1 VLRQCGAE
9 QDKQMLNVG
18 IIGLGGWGRRLVESV
33 QGKSDRIRF
42 VAAVTGTPA
51 KAEPFATKHGL
62 KVSGEL
68 AAMLADASIDA
79 VVSTGPAGLHAA
91 HSLAALEAGKPVL
104 AVKPMALKRTDAEAL
119 RAAAQKHRVVLA
131 LGYNR
136 CFFPAVA
143 ELRRRVAAGDL
154 GTLLHMEG
162 NFCVDRYF
170 RLKPDADWKTDKGQV
185 LAGALADHPLYAMI
199 ELLGPVAE
207 VVSHGSTRATKLPI
221 ADATATLLRFASGA
235 SGLLTAIGATATYE
249 RTTVFGSKGW
259 AEIRHGE
266 EFTFQPIEGETI
278 TANYP
283 ESGPEKAELEAFAAA
298 VTGER
303 PFPVSVDD
311 AVHSVAVLE
320 AVDLAARSGQ
330 AVKI

>member
-1 VLRQCGAE
+1 
-9 QDKQMLNVG
+9 MLKVG
-18 IIGLGGWGRRLVESV
+18 LIGLGGWGRRLVEAV
-33 QGKSDRIRF
+33 QGKSGRIRF
-42 VAAVTGTPA
+42 VAAATGTPA
-51 KAEPFATKHGL
+51 KREAFASQHGIKLSGDL
-62 KVSGEL
+62 KT
-68 AAMLADASIDA
+68 MLADPSVEA
-79 VVSTGPAGLHAA
+79 VISAGPAGLHAA
-91 HSLAALEAGKPVL
+91 HSLASLEAGKHVL
-104 AVKPMALKRTDAEAL
+104 AVKPMALKRADAEAL
-119 RAAAQKHRVVLA
+119 RTAASKHGKLLA

-143 ELRRRVAAGDL
+143 DLRRRVAAGEL

-170 RLKPDADWKTDKGQV
+170 KLKPGADWKTDSSQV

-207 VVSHGSTRATKLPI
+207 VVSHASTRATKLPI

-235 SGLLTAIGATATYE
+235 SGFLTAIGATATYE

-266 EFTFQPIEGETI
+266 QFTFQPLDGKAT
-278 TANYP
+278 TTDYP
-283 ESGPEKAELEAFAAA
+283 AADPEKAELEAFAAA
-298 VTGER
+298 VTGEM
-303 PFPVSVDD
+303 PFPVKVDD
-311 AVHSVAVLE
+311 AVHGVAVLE
-320 AVDLAARSGQ
+320 AIDRAAKTGQ

>member
-1 VLRQCGAE
+1 
-9 QDKQMLNVG
+9 MLNVG
-18 IIGLGGWGRRLVESV
+18 IVGLGGWGRRLVESV

-42 VAAVTGTPA
+42 VAAATGTPA
-51 KAEPFATKHGL
+51 KAEAFASKHGF
-62 KVSGEL
+62 KVSGDL
-68 AAMLADASIDA
+68 ASMLADVSVEA
-79 VVSTGPAGLHAA
+79 VVSSGPAGLHAA

-104 AVKPMALKRTDAEAL
+104 AVKPMALTRADAEAL
-119 RAAAQKHRVVLA
+119 RAAAQKRGVLLA

-136 CFFPAVA
+136 CFFPATA

-154 GTLLHMEG
+154 GTLLHVEG

-170 RLKPDADWKTDKGQV
+170 KLKPGADWKTDKSQV

-199 ELLGPVAE
+199 ELLGPVTECVA
-207 VVSHGSTRATKLPI
+207 HASTRATKLPI

-266 EFTFQPIEGETI
+266 EFTFQPIDGDAATL
-278 TANYP
+278 NYP
-283 ESGPEKAELEAFAAA
+283 DSEPEKAELEAFAAA
-298 VTGER
+298 VAGER
-303 PFPVSVDD
+303 KFPVPVDD

-320 AVDLAARSGQ
+320 AIDRAARTGQ

>member
-1 VLRQCGAE
+1 
-9 QDKQMLNVG
+9 MLNVG
-18 IIGLGGWGRRLVESV
+18 LIGLGGWGRRLVQAV
-33 QGKSDRIRF
+33 QGKSDRLRF
-42 VAAVTGTPA
+42 VAAATGTPA
-51 KAEPFATKHGL
+51 KREAFASEHGIKLSGDL
-62 KVSGEL
+62 KT
-68 AAMLADASIDA
+68 MLADPSVEA
-79 VVSTGPAGLHAA
+79 VISAGPAGLHAA
-91 HSLAALEAGKPVL
+91 HSLAGLEAGKHVL
-104 AVKPMALKRTDAEAL
+104 AVKPMALKRADAEAL
-119 RAAAQKHRVVLA
+119 RTAASKHGKLLA

-143 ELRRRVAAGDL
+143 ELRRRVAAGEL

-170 RLKPDADWKTDKGQV
+170 GLKPGTDWKTDKSQV

-207 VVSHGSTRATKLPI
+207 VSAHASTRATKLPI
-221 ADATATLLRFASGA
+221 ADATATLLRFVSGA

-266 EFTFQPIEGETI
+266 EFVFQPIEGEATTI
-278 TANYP
+278 AYP
-283 ESGPEKAELEAFAAA
+283 DSDPERDELEAFAAA
-298 VTGER
+298 VAGEK
-303 PFPVSVDD
+303 PFPVTVDD

-320 AVDLAARSGQ
+320 AIDKAAATGQ

>member
-1 VLRQCGAE
+1 
-9 QDKQMLNVG
+9 MLDVG
-18 IIGLGGWGRRLVESV
+18 IVGLGGWGRRLVESV
-33 QGKSDRIRF
+33 QGTSDRIRF

-51 KAEPFATKHGL
+51 KREEFASKHGF
-62 KVSGEL
+62 KVSGDL
-68 AAMLADASIDA
+68 KAMLADPSIGA
-79 VVSTGPAGLHAA
+79 VVSAGPAGLHAA

-104 AVKPMALKRTDAEAL
+104 AVKPMALKRADAEAL
-119 RAAAQKHRVVLA
+119 RVAAQKHGVLLA

-136 CFFPAVA
+136 CFFPAIA

-170 RLKPDADWKTDKGQV
+170 KLKPGTDWKTDTGQV

-199 ELLGPVAE
+199 ELLGPVSE
-207 VVSHGSTRATKLPI
+207 VVTHGSTRATKLPI

-259 AEIRHGE
+259 AEIRHGD
-266 EFTFQPIEGETI
+266 EFTFQPIDGEASVI
-278 TANYP
+278 DYP
-283 ESGPEKAELEAFAAA
+283 DSDPEKDELEAFAAA
-298 VTGER
+298 VTGEK
-303 PFPVSVDD
+303 PFPVTVDD
-311 AVHSVAVLE
+311 AVHGVAVLE
-320 AVDLAARSGQ
+320 AMDRAAKTGQ
-330 AVKI
+330 AVRI

>member
-1 VLRQCGAE
+1 
-9 QDKQMLNVG
+9 MLNVG

-42 VAAVTGTPA
+42 LAAVTATPA

-62 KVSGEL
+62 KISGEL
-68 AAMLADASIDA
+68 ASMLADASIDA
-79 VVSTGPAGLHAA
+79 VVSSGPAGLHAA

-104 AVKPMALKRTDAEAL
+104 AVKPMALKRADAEAL
-119 RAAAQKHRVVLA
+119 RAAAQKHRVLLA

-136 CFFPAVA
+136 CFFPAIA

-162 NFCVDRYF
+162 DFCVDRYF
-170 RLKPDADWKTDKGQV
+170 RLKPGTDWKTDKGQV

-199 ELLGPVAE
+199 ELLGSVAE
-207 VVSHGSTRATKLPI
+207 VVSHGSTRATKLLI
-221 ADATATLLRFASGA
+221 ADTTATLLRFASGA

-266 EFTFQPIEGETI
+266 EFTFQPIGGESI
-278 TANYP
+278 TVNCP
-283 ESGPEKAELEAFAAA
+283 DSGSEKAELEAFAAA

-303 PFPVSVDD
+303 PFPVSMDD

-320 AVDLAARSGQ
+320 AIDLAARSGQ

>member
-1 VLRQCGAE
+1 
-9 QDKQMLNVG
+9 MLNVG

-42 VAAVTGTPA
+42 TAAVTGTPA
-51 KAEPFATKHGL
+51 KAEAFAAKHGFAVSSDL
-62 KVSGEL
+62 K
-68 AAMLADASIDA
+68 AMLADSSVQAI
-79 VVSTGPAGLHAA
+79 VSSGPAGLHAA
-91 HSLAALEAGKPVL
+91 HSLAALEAGKHVL
-104 AVKPMALKRTDAEAL
+104 AVKPMALKRADGEAL
-119 RAAAQKHRVVLA
+119 RAAAAKHGVLLA

-154 GTLLHMEG
+154 GTLLHVEG

-170 RLKPDADWKTDKGQV
+170 RLKPGADWKTDKSQV
-185 LAGALADHPLYAMI
+185 LAGALADHSLYAMI

-259 AEIRHGE
+259 AEIRGGE
-266 EFTFQPIEGETI
+266 EFTFQAIDGDAVTI
-278 TANYP
+278 DYP
-283 ESGPEKAELEAFAAA
+283 ESDPEKDELESFAAA
-298 VTGER
+298 VTGEK
-303 PFPVSVDD
+303 PFPVTVDD
-311 AVHSVAVLE
+311 AVHSVAVLD
-320 AVDLAARSGQ
+320 AIDQAATTGK

>member
-1 VLRQCGAE
+1 
-9 QDKQMLNVG
+9 MLNVG

-33 QGKSDRIRF
+33 QGKSDRVRF
-42 VAAVTGTPA
+42 AAAVTGTPA
-51 KAEPFATKHGL
+51 KAEAFAGKHGF
-62 KVSGEL
+62 KVSSDL
-68 AAMLADASIDA
+68 RSMLADASIDA
-79 VVSTGPAGLHAA
+79 VVSSGPAGLHAA

-104 AVKPMALKRTDAEAL
+104 AVKPMALKRADAEAL
-119 RAAAQKHRVVLA
+119 RAAASKHGVLLA

-136 CFFPAVA
+136 CFFPAIA
-143 ELRRRVAAGDL
+143 ELRRRIAAGDL

-170 RLKPDADWKTDKGQV
+170 KLKPGADWKTDKSQV

-207 VVSHGSTRATKLPI
+207 VIAHGSTRATKLPI

-249 RTTVFGSKGW
+249 RTTVFGSKAW
-259 AEIRHGE
+259 AEIRNGE
-266 EFTFQPIEGETI
+266 SFTFQPAGEEASTI
-278 TANYP
+278 DYP
-283 ESGPEKAELEAFAAA
+283 ESAPEKAELEAFAAA
-298 VTGER
+298 VTGEK
-303 PFPVSVDD
+303 PFPVTVDE

-320 AVDLAARSGQ
+320 AIDRAARTGQ
-330 AVKI
+330 AVRI

>member
-1 VLRQCGAE
+1 MAI
-9 QDKQMLNVG
+9 LNVG

-42 VAAVTGTPA
+42 AAAVTGTPA
-51 KAEPFATKHGL
+51 KSEAFATKHGI
-62 KVSGEL
+62 KVSGDL
-68 AAMLADASIDA
+68 KSMLTDASIDA
-79 VVSTGPAGLHAA
+79 VVSSGPAGLHAA
-91 HSLAALEAGKPVL
+91 HSLAALDAGKPVL
-104 AVKPMALKRTDAEAL
+104 AVKPMAIKHADAEAL
-119 RAAAQKHRVVLA
+119 RTAARKQGVLLA

-136 CFFPAVA
+136 CFYPAIT

-170 RLKPDADWKTDKGQV
+170 KLKPGADWKTDKSQV

-207 VVSHGSTRATKLPI
+207 VASQGSTRAINLPI
-221 ADATATLLRFASGA
+221 ADTTATLLRFASGA
-235 SGLLTAIGATATYE
+235 SGLLTAMGATATYE

-259 AEIRHGE
+259 AEIRNGE
-266 EFTFQPIEGETI
+266 QFTFQPVEGKGT
-278 TANYP
+278 TTDYP
-283 ESGPEKAELEAFAAA
+283 IFDVEKNELEAFAAA
-298 VTGER
+298 VTGEK
-303 PFPVSVDD
+303 PFPVPVDD

-320 AVDLAARSGQ
+320 AIDQAAKTGQ
-330 AVKI
+330 VVKI

>member
-1 VLRQCGAE
+1 
-9 QDKQMLNVG
+9 MLNVG
-18 IIGLGGWGRRLVESV
+18 IIGLGGWGRRLVEAV

-42 VAAVTGTPA
+42 AAAVTGTPA
-51 KAEPFATKHGL
+51 KSEAFAVKHGL
-62 KVSGEL
+62 KVGGDLQS
-68 AAMLADASIDA
+68 MLADASIDA

-104 AVKPMALKRTDAEAL
+104 AVKPMALKRADAEAL
-119 RAAAQKHRVVLA
+119 RAAAQKHGVLLA

-170 RLKPDADWKTDKGQV
+170 RLKPGTDWKTDTSQV

-207 VVSHGSTRATKLPI
+207 IISHGSTRATKLPI
-221 ADATATLLRFASGA
+221 ADATATLLRFTSGA

-266 EFTFQPIEGETI
+266 QFVFQPIEGEASSI
-278 TANYP
+278 EYP
-283 ESGPEKAELEAFAAA
+283 ESDPERAELEAFAAA
-298 VTGER
+298 VTGEK
-303 PFPVSVDD
+303 PFPVTVDD

-320 AVDLAARSGQ
+320 AMDRAARTGQ
-330 AVKI
+330 PVKI

>member
-1 VLRQCGAE
+1 
-9 QDKQMLNVG
+9 MLNVG
-18 IIGLGGWGRRLVESV
+18 LIGLGGWGKRLVEAV

-42 VAAVTGTPA
+42 AAAVTGTPA
-51 KAEPFATKHGL
+51 KSEAFATKHGFKVGNDL
-62 KVSGEL
+62 KS
-68 AAMLADASIDA
+68 MLADPSVHA
-79 VVSTGPAGLHAA
+79 VVSSGPAGLHAA

-104 AVKPMALKRTDAEAL
+104 AVKPMALKRADAEAL
-119 RAAAQKHRVVLA
+119 RAAAQKSGALLA

-143 ELRRRVAAGDL
+143 ELRKRVAAGEL

-170 RLKPDADWKTDKGQV
+170 KLKPGADWKTEPSQV

-207 VVSHGSTRATKLPI
+207 VVSHASTRATKLPI
-221 ADATATLLRFASGA
+221 ADATATLLRFANGA

-259 AEIRHGE
+259 AEIREGE
-266 EFTFQPIEGETI
+266 HFTLQPIEGDAR
-278 TANYP
+278 TAHLPADDP
-283 ESGPEKAELEAFAAA
+283 ERVELEAFAAA
-298 VTGER
+298 VAGEK
-303 PFPVSVDD
+303 PFPVTVDD

-320 AVDLAARSGQ
+320 AMDRSARTGQ
-330 AVKI
+330 PVRI

>member
-1 VLRQCGAE
+1 
-9 QDKQMLNVG
+9 MLNVG
-18 IIGLGGWGRRLVESV
+18 IVGLGGWGRRLVESV

-42 VAAVTGTPA
+42 AAAVTGTPA
-51 KAEPFATKHGL
+51 KAEAFAAKHGF
-62 KVSGEL
+62 KVSGDL
-68 AAMLADASIDA
+68 ASMLADPSVDA
-79 VVSTGPAGLHAA
+79 VISSGPAGLHAA

-104 AVKPMALKRTDAEAL
+104 AVKPMALTRSDAEAL
-119 RAAAQKHRVVLA
+119 AAAAGKHGVLLA

-136 CFFPAVA
+136 CFFPAIA

-170 RLKPDADWKTDKGQV
+170 NLKPGADWKTDKSQV

-199 ELLGPVAE
+199 EFLGPVAE
-207 VVSHGSTRATKLPI
+207 VVAHGSNRATKLPI
-221 ADATATLLRFASGA
+221 ADTTATLLRFASGA

-249 RTTVFGSKGW
+249 RTTVFGSKAW

-266 EFTFQPIEGETI
+266 SFTFQPIDGEASTI
-278 TANYP
+278 DYP
-283 ESGPEKAELEAFAAA
+283 DSHPEKAELEAFAAA
-298 VTGER
+298 VAGEK
-303 PFPVSVDD
+303 PFPVTVDE

-320 AVDLAARSGQ
+320 AIDRAVRTGQ
-330 AVKI
+330 AVRI

>member
-1 VLRQCGAE
+1 
-9 QDKQMLNVG
+9 MLNVG
-18 IIGLGGWGRRLVESV
+18 IIGLGGWGCRLVEAV

-42 VAAVTGTPA
+42 AAAVTGTPA
-51 KAEPFATKHGL
+51 KSEAFAAKHGL
-62 KVSGEL
+62 KLGNDLTS
-68 AAMLADASIDA
+68 MLADASIDA

-104 AVKPMALKRTDAEAL
+104 AVKPMALTRADAEAL
-119 RAAAQKHRVVLA
+119 RAAAQKHGVLLA

-162 NFCVDRYF
+162 NFCVNRYF
-170 RLKPDADWKTDKGQV
+170 KLKPGTDWKTDTSQV

-266 EFTFQPIEGETI
+266 QFVFQSIEGEASSI
-278 TANYP
+278 DYP
-283 ESGPEKAELEAFAAA
+283 ESDPEKAELEAFAAA
-298 VTGER
+298 VTGEK
-303 PFPVSVDD
+303 PFPVTVDD
-311 AVHSVAVLE
+311 AVHGVAVLE
-320 AVDLAARSGQ
+320 AMDRAAKTGQ